1 MLSDAAVYIVSK
13 LQQNGYAA
21 YAVGGCVR
29 DILMGVAPHD
39 WDIGTSAKPDEV
51 RECFKGE
58 RVIDTGLRFG
68 TVTVMVQDVPIQ
80 ITTFRSDGAYTDNR
94 RPDKVAF
101 ITALDED
108 LARRDFTINAMAM
121 DIQGNILD
129 PFGGHADIMSKTIRC
144 VGEPDERFN
153 EDALR
158 ILRALRFSGVLGF
171 DIHISTERSM
181 RRLKE
186 RLRSLSAERVAME
199 LGKLLMGKN
208 VQNVLMRFP
217 DILCVVIP
225 ELTPLMAETQD
236 VSYIASWVHTARAVG
251 IAPKDPP
258 ILWALLLHGIHESDS
273 YADEAGCFQANGQ
286 VTPRMGPS
294 AAQRILRRLKLDNR
308 TIATV
313 DALIMNHSNR
323 LDSKIAV
330 KRCLNQI
337 GPSLFNSLLDF
348 IQAGKAAEMFDMAP
362 LESDKVSAARAY
374 YHEII
379 QNGECYA
386 LKDLAVSGQDLMALG
401 IRGERLG
408 NTLRLLLGY
417 VMEDAIPNTRAAL
430 LHNAAGIK

>member
-1 MLSDAAVYIVSK
+1 
-13 LQQNGYAA
+13 
-21 YAVGGCVR
+21 
-29 DILMGVAPHD
+29 
-39 WDIGTSAKPDEV
+39 
-51 RECFKGE
+51 
-58 RVIDTGLRFG
+58 
-68 TVTVMVQDVPIQ
+68 
-80 ITTFRSDGAYTDNR
+80 
-94 RPDKVAF
+94 
-101 ITALDED
+101 
-108 LARRDFTINAMAM
+108 
-121 DIQGNILD
+121 
-129 PFGGHADIMSKTIRC
+129 
-144 VGEPDERFN
+144 
-153 EDALR
+153 
-158 ILRALRFSGVLGF
+158 
-171 DIHISTERSM
+171 
-181 RRLKE
+181 
-186 RLRSLSAERVAME
+186 
-199 LGKLLMGKN
+199 
-208 VQNVLMRFP
+208 
-217 DILCVVIP
+217 
-225 ELTPLMAETQD
+225 
-236 VSYIASWVHTARAVG
+236 
-251 IAPKDPP
+251 
-258 ILWALLLHGIHESDS
+258 
-273 YADEAGCFQANGQ
+273 
-286 VTPRMGPS
+286 MGPS

-430 LHNAAGIK
+430 LHKAAGIE

>member
-186 RLRSLSAERVAME
+186 CLRSLSAERVAME

-236 VSYIASWVHTARAVG
+236 VS
-251 IAPKDPP
+251 
-258 ILWALLLHGIHESDS
+258 
-273 YADEAGCFQANGQ
+273 
-286 VTPRMGPS
+286 
-294 AAQRILRRLKLDNR
+294 
-308 TIATV
+308 
-313 DALIMNHSNR
+313 
-323 LDSKIAV
+323 
-330 KRCLNQI
+330 
-337 GPSLFNSLLDF
+337 
-348 IQAGKAAEMFDMAP
+348 
-362 LESDKVSAARAY
+362 
-374 YHEII
+374 
-379 QNGECYA
+379 
-386 LKDLAVSGQDLMALG
+386 
-401 IRGERLG
+401 
-408 NTLRLLLGY
+408 
-417 VMEDAIPNTRAAL
+417 
-430 LHNAAGIK
+430 